1 MEKRKGGEKWN
12 KEKEKREE
20 MEGKE
25 KWLIEEGLWPHC
37 SSFFLTSCSQ
47 SVGQIPLLE
56 HRKPHKHVCAHT
68 PFFPYTL
75 KPSITN
81 THPHKT
87 HTFCQSHT
95 PHTLLIKRTHSAHSH
110 ARRHTHAHTESNY
123 SSQEEKR
130 TPRPWPFYRTVEGV
144 RKRGLF
150 IALLPPLLLFNIFF
164 SISPILSHI
173 HVFKGQ
179 VRGETVPSSKRED
192 FIPSE
197 NKESTIP
204 LLCKRSVCWVFFC
217 CFLH

>member
-1 MEKRKGGEKWN
+1 
-12 KEKEKREE
+12 

-110 ARRHTHAHTESNY
+110 ARTQTHA
-123 SSQEEKR
+123 R
-130 TPRPWPFYRTVEGV
+130 THREQLLFTRGKKNTKAMAILQDSGRCKKEGTFYRSPSSSTSSTYSG
-144 RKRGLF
+144 RQKK
-150 IALLPPLLLFNIFF
+150 
-164 SISPILSHI
+164 ISPILSHI

-204 LLCKRSVCWVFFC
+204 LLCKMSVCWVFC
-217 CFLH
+217 CFFTLMHIQMLPVKH

>member
-1 MEKRKGGEKWN
+1 MRKNFLKGDLNGEEKGGEKWN

-110 ARRHTHAHTESNY
+110 ARTHGE
-123 SSQEEKR
+123 Q
-130 TPRPWPFYRTVEGV
+130 
-144 RKRGLF
+144 
-150 IALLPPLLLFNIFF
+150 LLFRRGKKEHQGHGHFI
-164 SISPILSHI
+164 
-173 HVFKGQ
+173 GQ
-179 VRGETVPSSKRED
+179 WKV
-192 FIPSE
+192 
-197 NKESTIP
+197 
-204 LLCKRSVCWVFFC
+204 
-217 CFLH
+217 